1 MLVTKINTSHP
12 AHIRLRH
19 CLTNRSATLTMAIT
33 LGCMH
38 CANAVAM
45 PRISGADISINGY
58 APEIIYNP

>member
-38 CANAVAM
+38 CAKGDF
-45 PRISGADISINGY
+45 RILSMQFTSTQSTHGVW
-58 APEIIYNP
+58 